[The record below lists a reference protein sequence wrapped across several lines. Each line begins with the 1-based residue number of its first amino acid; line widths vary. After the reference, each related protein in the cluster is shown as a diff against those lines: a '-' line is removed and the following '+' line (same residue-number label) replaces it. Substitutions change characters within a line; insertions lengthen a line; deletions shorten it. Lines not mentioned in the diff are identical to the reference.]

1 MYIFSLDIF
10 VQMLYYI
17 FEERRASKLKDRIKE
32 IRNNNPNGKTQDSFS
47 DFLGI
52 PKQNLASYETGR
64 RKPSD
69 AVIKLICE
77 KCNISEEWLR
87 TGNGEMYIPLSK
99 DDELA
104 KMFADLIKKDES
116 NFCRR
121 LITAML
127 KLDESGW
134 KAIEEFANKFLEK

>member
-1 MYIFSLDIF
+1 MIGGIEMNSEINAFINKY
-10 VQMLYYI
+10 V
-17 FEERRASKLKDRIKE
+17 KE

-77 KCNISEEWLR
+77 KCNIREEWLR

-99 DDELA
+99 
-104 KMFADLIKKDES
+104 ADLIKKDES

>member
-1 MYIFSLDIF
+1 
-10 VQMLYYI
+10 
-17 FEERRASKLKDRIKE
+17 
-32 IRNNNPNGKTQDSFS
+32 
-47 DFLGI
+47 
-52 PKQNLASYETGR
+52 
-64 RKPSD
+64 
-69 AVIKLICE
+69 
-77 KCNISEEWLR
+77 
-87 TGNGEMYIPLSK
+87 MYIPLSK